1 MKLTDFTGKYQLS
14 KTLKFELIPQGN
26 TLENIHKKGLINI
39 DQERSIS
46 YQKMKKTIDEYHKWF
61 IGLALS
67 SASLENLERFS
78 DEYFKSKEE
87 RDEVTFSKIKTDLRK
102 EIVKKFGEGESKQ
115 LFKNLF
121 SKELIKDDLEEWI
134 KTQHSELYFDE
145 SFKNFTTYFGGFYEN
160 RKNMYSVEE
169 HSTAI
174 AYRIVHE
181 NLPKFLDNIRLFEK
195 LTQLEELDFSPIL
208 VEMEMLI
215 QGTTLDEVFD
225 VQYYNNVLNQKG
237 IDLFNH
243 IIGGYT
249 PDKGK
254 KIKGLN
260 EYINL
265 YNQQQKDKKNRVP
278 KFKQLYKQ
286 ILSDRES
293 ISFLPD
299 AFEDDNQLCDA
310 VTNYYTG
317 CLTTFQKDGDNINVL
332 TEISKLVGQLTDF
345 DTARIYLRNDVG
357 LTTISQ
363 KLFNDYNLL
372 KTAKS
377 YYYDTVV
384 DPDFQQKINKP
395 KLSDSGL
402 KKLYAKKDAWNIDYI
417 SIGQL
422 QTCLDTYL
430 NDKDTQ
436 QLDVYAEL
444 MKKYSPTVL
453 ADYFNTHFTFEV
465 SKAEKIKKYDFVS
478 LINEK
483 YSGVEGF
490 LNTSKE
496 NDYSL
501 KQDKERVGQLKDF
514 LDSILGLL
522 RFVKPLYCQD
532 ENITEKD
539 DAFYADFN
547 ALYEQLNLL
556 TPLYNKVRN
565 YATQKPFET
574 KKVKL
579 NFENAGNF
587 LNGWVDSQTEKS
599 DNGTQ
604 YGGYL
609 LRKKNGI
616 NEYDYFLG
624 ICSDTK
630 ILRLTHDSS
639 VSEYERLEY
648 YQLKTATVYEN
659 SYPTNESYQD
669 DKKQLVKAILNHVSG
684 HDEKIAKDILI
695 DFDKLKNKETGEYTP
710 SSLFNKLLE
719 KYPLVFECLIKD
731 KDFIIANDKTIDNLK
746 TTILSLSRV
755 PEAQKYQHHQF
766 MYFTEPIAAIDELA
780 QNKVF
785 NYFKISESELKGVMN
800 RDKKPLFLFKISN
813 KDLSYAEKAIAG
825 LRKTRGL
832 DNLHTM
838 YFKTLMEGNQ
848 SVYDIGTAEVFFRK
862 ASLES
867 LIPTHP
873 KNEPIKSKN
882 PLKQNNNVFKYDL
895 IKDKRYTVD
904 KFQFHLSIIQNY
916 KEPKIPKDFNKSV
929 NQFLQNNPDINIIG
943 LDRGERHLI
952 YLTLVN
958 QKGEILKQESLNV
971 IKSEKYNIETPYHT
985 LLENKEKQRAEARVE
1000 WGAIESI
1007 KELKEGYISQ
1017 VVHKIATMMV
1027 ENNAIV
1033 VMEDL
1038 NFGFKRG
1045 RFHVEK
1051 QVYQK
1056 LEKMLIDKLNYL
1068 VFKTKDNNEPG
1079 GVLKALQLTSK
1090 FESFKK
1096 MGKQMG
1102 FVFYVPAW
1110 NTSKIDPSTGF
1121 VDFLKP
1127 KYESILKAQEFFSK
1141 FKSITYNVAKTQ
1153 FEFNFDY
1160 SAFTT
1165 RADDTKTNWKLCAD
1179 NHTRYFYNRALNLNK
1194 GGQEAIKVAEELEDL
1209 FGSAGIVYGD
1219 GNDIKNQ
1226 LVAQSSADFFKRL
1239 MKLLSVTLSLR
1250 HNNGKKGTEEQ
1261 DFILSPVTD
1270 ENGGHF
1276 CSLTAPT
1283 SQPQDADAN
1292 GAYHIALKGL
1302 WVLNQLENT
1311 KDLSKP
1317 QLAISNKD
1325 WLNFVQKKPYV
1336 I

>member
-121 SKELIKDDLEEWI
+121 SKELIKVDLEEWI

-181 NLPKFLDNIRLFEK
+181 NLPKFLDNVRLFEK
-195 LTQLEELDFSPIL
+195 LAQLEELDFSPIL
-208 VEMEMLI
+208 KEMEMLI
-215 QGTTLDEVFD
+215 QGATLDEFFD

-299 AFEDDNQLCDA
+299 AFEGDDQLCDA
-310 VTNYYTG
+310 VTNYYTV
-317 CLTTFQKDGDNINVL
+317 CLTTFQKDGDSINVL

-372 KTAKS
+372 KTAKLH
-377 YYYDTVV
+377 YYDSVV
-384 DPDFQQKINKP
+384 DPEFQQKINKP
-395 KLSDSGL
+395 KLSDSSL
-402 KKLYAKKDAWNIDYI
+402 KKLYAKKDAWNKDYI
-417 SIGQL
+417 SIGLL
-422 QTCLDTYL
+422 QTCLDTYF
-430 NDKDTQ
+430 NDKETQ

-444 MKKYSPTVL
+444 IKKYSPTVL

-501 KQDKERVGQLKDF
+501 KQDKVRIGQLKDF

-579 NFENAGNF
+579 NFENSQL
-587 LNGWVDSQTEKS
+587 LNGWDQNKEP
-599 DNGTQ
+599 DNTSI
-604 YGGYL
+604 L
-609 LRKKNGI
+609 LRKDGLYYLAIMNKASNKIFKKVPKVKNDEVVFDKITYKLLPGANKMLPKVFFSASNINYFNPSDEVLRIRNTATHSKNGAPQSGF
-616 NEYDYFLG
+616 NKEDFN
-624 ICSDTK
+624 
-630 ILRLTHDSS
+630 
-639 VSEYERLEY
+639 
-648 YQLKTATVYEN
+648 LK
-659 SYPTNESYQD
+659 D
-669 DKKQLVKAILNHVSG
+669 CH
-684 HDEKIAKDILI
+684 ILI
-695 DFDKLKNKETGEYTP
+695 DFFKE
-710 SSLFNKLLE
+710 SLE
-719 KYPLVFECLIKD
+719 KHDDWKHFGFKFSATETYEDISGFYREVEHQGYKITFDALSDSYINEKV
-731 KDFIIANDKTIDNLK
+731 DNG
-746 TTILSLSRV
+746 
-755 PEAQKYQHHQF
+755 
-766 MYFTEPIAAIDELA
+766 EL
-780 QNKVF
+780 
-785 NYFKISESELKGVMN
+785 Y
-800 RDKKPLFLFKISN
+800 LFKIYN
-813 KDLSYAEKAIAG
+813 KDFSVYSKG
-825 LRKTRGL
+825 TP
-832 DNLHTM
+832 NLHTLYWKM
-838 YFKTLMEGNQ
+838 LFNDNNLKDV
-848 SVYDIGTAEVFFRK
+848 VYKLNGQAEVFFRQ
-862 ASLES
+862 ASIQAENTV
-867 LIPTHP
+867 THP
-873 KNEPIKSKN
+873 KNERINSKN
-882 PLKQNNNVFKYDL
+882 PLKPNQNVFDYDL

-904 KFQFHLSIIQNY
+904 KFQFHVPITMNFKAGGNDRLN
-916 KEPKIPKDFNKSV
+916 EEV